1 MYILQGIKGGYRG
14 VYSTRYEGGGGI
26 GVGLHGCIYYKVL
39 QGEAICGSVMGPT
52 GDTGVYKLQ
61 DIRGGNI
68 GLSQGPNWRHRCVYT
83 TWCWGGGGAI

>member
-1 MYILQGIKGGYRG
+1 MYIVQDMK
-14 VYSTRYEGGGGI
+14 GGGI

-61 DIRGGNI
+61 DIRGGGYI

-83 TWCWGGGGAI
+83 TWCWGGGYIGISEGADRRYRGI